1 MPTNIMFQ
9 SICALFFGMTVG
21 FEAFFQA
28 VQLYNQIDSI
38 KTTIISLAI
47 GVPVS
52 VITVVII
59 IAKKIN
65 RLSK

>member
-1 MPTNIMFQ
+1 MPNIIIQ
-9 SICALFFGMTVG
+9 SICALFSGMTVG

>member
-1 MPTNIMFQ
+1 MLNFLSQ
-9 SICALFFGMTVG
+9 FVYALFSGIGIG
-21 FEAFFQA
+21 FQAFFQA
-28 VQLYNQIDSI
+28 LQLYNQVDSI
-38 KTTIISLAI
+38 KTTIISLII
-47 GVPVS
+47 GVPVG

>member
-1 MPTNIMFQ
+1 MPNIIIQ
-9 SICALFFGMTVG
+9 SICALFSGMTVG

-47 GVPVS
+47 GVPGS